1 MKKRIMGLAV
11 LATIVAPLCADAS
24 PFSVFG
30 GVGTTG
36 LYGGVQ
42 YRESPYFTTQAQV
55 GGFSIDPTF
64 SSGGENYALGIH
76 LLNGLIAEQW
86 HPWGQGFYLNA
97 GVFINGNRLSLQ
109 PSSSNTGDYALATPA
124 KVTFNAMDPYFGI
137 GYSQR
142 FSSHSHWSFSLSAGA
157 AYQGTPHVNVTEG
170 TGMYA
175 QYAYAAE
182 VSSLNQSLDGF
193 RWYPVVQAGIRYR
206 W

>member
-1 MKKRIMGLAV
+1 MKLRIGMTV
-11 LATIVAPLCADAS
+11 LATLMAPLYATAS

-36 LYGGVQ
+36 LYGGLQ

-64 SSGGENYALGIH
+64 TSGGEKYNLGVH
-76 LLNGLIAEQW
+76 LLNGLISEQW
-86 HPWGQGFYLNA
+86 HPWGQGFYLTA
-97 GVFINGNRLSLQ
+97 GMFINGNRLSLQ
-109 PSSSNTGDYALATPA
+109 PSASNTGNYALATPA
-124 KVTFNAMDPYFGI
+124 KVTFNAIDPYFGI

-142 FSSHSHWSFSLSAGA
+142 FSRRSHWSFNLSAGA
-157 AYQGTPHVNVTEG
+157 AYQGTPKVSVTQG
-170 TGMYA
+170 AGPYA

-182 VSSLNQSLDGF
+182 VSSLKQSLGGF
-193 RWYPVVQAGIRYR
+193 RWYPVVQAGIGYR